1 MEHVWRKIDEL
12 RAEYESLRED
22 RTPID
27 VFTFFEVDLGLNP
40 IPFDDLTSKLRDK
53 FAERIAPRF
62 GVNSQVIGIRLDRD
76 GVWPAA

>member
-1 MEHVWRKIDEL
+1 MEHVWKKIDEL
-12 RAEYESLRED
+12 RAEHESLRED